1 MGLEYG
7 EFSRFFDGWQHV
19 ISEVKDAKRL
29 ALEEMGKAA
38 KAEVDRQIIQRG
50 VRDDR
55 YHVRNWQRYR
65 VGSGGGY
72 VAVSPVSDKV
82 SGKTASS
89 KLITK
94 YLEKGHP
101 IRQPSGRDTRYRP
114 RVNIEKVVWGSRDF
128 IVPGR
133 QFYSFSKLRV
143 EELAMRAAEKVL
155 VRLENL
161 FDL

>member
-65 VGSGGGY
+65 VGSG
-72 VAVSPVSDKV
+72 V
-82 SGKTASS
+82 T
-89 KLITK
+89 
-94 YLEKGHP
+94 
-101 IRQPSGRDTRYRP
+101 
-114 RVNIEKVVWGSRDF
+114 
-128 IVPGR
+128 
-133 QFYSFSKLRV
+133 
-143 EELAMRAAEKVL
+143 
-155 VRLENL
+155 
-161 FDL
+161 